1 MTLHFA
7 DGPPIVPV
15 VLSGGAGTRLWPVS
29 REGYPKPF
37 MKLPDGQTLLG
48 KTVQRAQRIGGASP
62 ILVVTN
68 RDYYF
73 DSRDVINRALGQAG
87 QVGQG
92 SQNAQGGHTDHH
104 TQIHYLLE
112 PASRNTAAAVACA
125 ALWVCEHVSPDAIM
139 LVMPADHLISPLD
152 SFIRA
157 ASQAAQL
164 AATGRLVT
172 FGVRPTRPETGYGYI
187 EIGDGLPGV
196 EAHEV
201 QRFVEKPDAST
212 ALTYVD
218 SGRFL
223 WNSGMFGLRAQSLL
237 DELAQHRPQLAEG
250 VRACWGQLPAGQ
262 ALSAATPYTELPVEA
277 FSALESISIDY
288 AVMEPS
294 KRLAVVA
301 AHFQWDDIGSWT
313 AVASLTPQD
322 ADGNRTQGETVL
334 IDTRDCYIR
343 ADDRLVATV
352 GLEGVMVVDTPDAVL
367 VADASRA
374 QDVKE
379 VVAHLKRNGHDSYR
393 LHRTVMRP
401 WGTYTVLEEGEGYKI
416 KRLDIKP
423 GGTLSLQMH
432 HHRSEHWVVVS
443 GVATVQRE
451 DETLQVLTNQS
462 VYISAGQKHRVEN
475 ASDEPLVMIEV
486 QSGSYLGEDDIVRYS
501 DVYGRVAA

>member
-1 MTLHFA
+1 MIHHTA
-7 DGPPIVPV
+7 DGPFIVPV

-48 KTVQRAQRIGGASP
+48 KTVLRAERMAGSNP

-73 DSRDVINRALGQAG
+73 DSRDVIHRALSQAEHVKARA
-87 QVGQG
+87 QV
-92 SQNAQGGHTDHH
+92 
-104 TQIHYLLE
+104 HYLLE
-112 PASRNTAAAVACA
+112 PAGRNTAAAVACA

-152 SFIRA
+152 SFLDA

-164 AATGRLVT
+164 AARGRLVT

-187 EIGDGLPGV
+187 ETG
-196 EAHEV
+196 EALSGFDAHQV
-201 QRFVEKPDAST
+201 RRFVEKPDAST

-237 DELAQHRPQLAEG
+237 DELAQHRP
-250 VRACWGQLPAGQ
+250 
-262 ALSAATPYTELPVEA
+262 ALSAGVHACWAELPTGQELSAAAPYTELPAES
-277 FSALESISIDY
+277 FGALESISIDY

-294 KRLAVVA
+294 QHLAVIA
-301 AHFQWDDIGSWT
+301 AHFQWDDIGSWN

-322 ADGNRTQGETVL
+322 DNGNRAQGETVL
-334 IDTRDCYIR
+334 IDTHDCFIR

-352 GLEGVMVVDTPDAVL
+352 GLEGLMVVDTPDAVL
-367 VADASRA
+367 VADARRA

-423 GGTLSLQMH
+423 GGILSLQMH

-443 GVATVQRE
+443 GTASVQRD
-451 DETLQVLTNQS
+451 DESLKVLTNQS
-462 VYISAGQKHRVEN
+462 IYISAGQRHRVEN
-475 ASDEPLVMIEV
+475 AGTEPLVMIEV

-501 DVYGRVAA
+501 DVYGRVRA

>member
-1 MTLHFA
+1 MIQPTA

-48 KTVQRAQRIGGASP
+48 KTVQRAERIGGGSP
-62 ILVVTN
+62 VLVVTN

-73 DSRDVINRALGQAG
+73 DSRDVINRALVQPGQAAQCTQRT
-87 QVGQG
+87 QV
-92 SQNAQGGHTDHH
+92 HF
-104 TQIHYLLE
+104 LLE

-125 ALWVCEHVSPDAIM
+125 ALWVSQHVSPDAVM

-152 SFIRA
+152 SFLRA

-164 AATGRLVT
+164 AAQGKLVT

-187 EIGDGLPGV
+187 EIGDGLPRV
-196 EAHEV
+196 EAHHV
-201 QRFVEKPDAST
+201 RRFVEKPDAST

-223 WNSGMFGLRAQSLL
+223 WNSGMFALRAQTLL
-237 DELAQHRPQLAEG
+237 DELAQHRPSLSQG
-250 VRACWGQLPAGQ
+250 VQACWGQLPAGQ
-262 ALSAATPYTELPVEA
+262 ALSAAAPYTELPADA
-277 FSALESISIDY
+277 FGALESISIDY

-294 KRLAVVA
+294 TNLAVVA
-301 AHFQWDDIGSWT
+301 ANFQWDDIGSWN

-322 ADGNRTQGETVL
+322 ADGNRAQGETVL
-334 IDTRDCYIR
+334 IDTRDCFVR

-352 GLEGVMVVDTPDAVL
+352 GLQGVMVVDTPDAVL

-423 GGTLSLQMH
+423 GGILSLQMH

-443 GVATVQRE
+443 GTATVQRE

-462 VYISAGQKHRVEN
+462 AYIPAGKKHRVEN
-475 ASDEPLVMIEV
+475 CGAEPLVMIEV
-486 QSGSYLGEDDIVRYS
+486 QSGAYLGEDDIVRYS
-501 DVYGRVAA
+501 DAYGRAPA